1 MNDDLSK
8 DHHHNQIR
16 RSEGMKIMKNQND
29 GIIKIESLMERIE
42 KMENHQDMM
51 KIIAKMIDRDS
62 SELLSMM
69 DQSIESY
76 DLKESQFDDDNHRD
90 VNP

>member
-1 MNDDLSK
+1 
-8 DHHHNQIR
+8 
-16 RSEGMKIMKNQND
+16 MKIMKNQND

>member
-1 MNDDLSK
+1 
-8 DHHHNQIR
+8 
-16 RSEGMKIMKNQND
+16 MKNQND
-29 GIIKIESLMERIE
+29 GIIKIESLMERIR

>member
-1 MNDDLSK
+1 
-8 DHHHNQIR
+8 
-16 RSEGMKIMKNQND
+16 MKNQND